1 MRVIYSIIIGALLAL
16 GSILLHLVLPP
27 FGFLF
32 ALISSMVGIWA
43 IGRTWGGRYLKVIA
57 GGVWVIIVMR
67 GGTPGLS
74 NEILIQGDAIGS
86 ALINI
91 GFIAVF
97 VAVALAS

>member
-1 MRVIYSIIIGALLAL
+1 
-16 GSILLHLVLPP
+16 
-27 FGFLF
+27 
-32 ALISSMVGIWA
+32 
-43 IGRTWGGRYLKVIA
+43 
-57 GGVWVIIVMR
+57 VWVIIVMR

>member
-1 MRVIYSIIIGALLAL
+1 MRVIYSILIGALLAV
-16 GSILLHLVLPP
+16 GSIFLHLVLPP

-43 IGRTWGGRYLKVIA
+43 IGRTWGRRYLKVIA
-57 GGVWVIIVMR
+57 ALVWILIVMR

-74 NEILIQGDAIGS
+74 DEILIQGDSLGS

-91 GFIAVF
+91 GFIAIF
-97 VAVALAS
+97 AAVALAL

>member
-27 FGFLF
+27 FGCLF
-32 ALISSMVGIWA
+32 ALVSSMVGVWA
-43 IGRTWGGRYLKVIA
+43 IGRTWGRRYLKVIA
-57 GGVWVIIVMR
+57 GFVWVIIVLR

-91 GFIAVF
+91 GFIAIF
-97 VAVALAS
+97 AAVALAP

>member
-1 MRVIYSIIIGALLAL
+1 
-16 GSILLHLVLPP
+16 
-27 FGFLF
+27 
-32 ALISSMVGIWA
+32 MVGIWA
-43 IGRTWGGRYLKVIA
+43 IGRTWGRRYLKVIA

>member
-1 MRVIYSIIIGALLAL
+1 MRAIYSIIIGAFLAL

-32 ALISSMVGIWA
+32 ALISSMVGIWV
-43 IGRTWGGRYLKVIA
+43 IGRIWGRRYLKVIA
-57 GGVWVIIVMR
+57 GCVWVIIVMR

-74 NEILIQGDAIGS
+74 NEILIQGDALGS

-91 GFIAVF
+91 GFIAIF
-97 VAVALAS
+97 AAVAFAL